1 MKNFYKNFTCLL
13 LLLSAGTFLTAQTL
27 PFKTL
32 MQELKTLQ
40 KQLVPDKR
48 VAILDIEIKDTL
60 QPKVVISGQTDLPDA
75 KAAVIRFLNEK
86 QVSFIDSV
94 RLLPDAAV
102 GDETWALA
110 TLSVSNLR
118 AIPDHVSELVSQ
130 VLMGT
135 PLKVLDCNEKWC
147 RVQTPEYYIGWMD
160 TSGFQRISP
169 KELDRWKASD
179 RYLFTGLTG
188 NVFDAPGK
196 KGEVV
201 SDLVAGDLFEVEGV
215 SGKFL
220 KIRIPD
226 GRAGFVRKADCI
238 PFDKWINLE
247 PGASATSSLA
257 RQMMGFPYLWG
268 GASGKGADCSG
279 FVKQVFYM
287 QGVILAR
294 DASQQARYGEKIDFT
309 NISNLQTGDL
319 LFFGRD
325 AQHITHVGIYLEKG
339 NFIHASGRVHISSLD
354 PNDPKYVPSRNCVA
368 ARRVLTSLDSEGIAR
383 VKNHPWYSV
392 QP

>member
-1 MKNFYKNFTCLL
+1 MRNIFTKIGFLL
-13 LLLSAGTFLTAQTL
+13 VLLGVCNLAPAQTSS
-27 PFKTL
+27 FKTL
-32 MQELKTLQ
+32 MLEMKTLQ

-60 QPKVVISGQTDLPDA
+60 QPKVVVSGQTDLPDA
-75 KAAVIRFLNEK
+75 KSAVIRFLNEK
-86 QVSFIDSV
+86 KVSFIDSV

-196 KGEVV
+196 KGEIV
-201 SDLVAGDLFEVEGV
+201 SDLVAGDLFEVEEV

-226 GRAGFVRKADCI
+226 GRTGFVRKAGCF
-238 PFDKWINLE
+238 PFGKWISTE
-247 PGASATSSLA
+247 PNASATASLA

-294 DASQQARYGEKIDFT
+294 DASQQARYGEPVDFSNT
-309 NISNLQTGDL
+309 GNLQTGDL

-383 VKNHPWYSV
+383 VKNHPWYCM